1 MLWLT
6 LLFQRQSFS
15 DMDGCHFFLMMEVL
29 HLLSPDRFHFKNK
42 LRWMAEFV
50 KVQERGVF
58 KGGSLFPSPFFVTS
72 TQIDCDN
79 SYPIIWSVGFICKR
93 RGPLKGAQLSRWNG
107 VPGTSP
113 SSAM

>member
-1 MLWLT
+1 MVDLIISEAG
-6 LLFQRQSFS
+6 LFGHGWMSFLPY
-15 DMDGCHFFLMMEVL
+15 DGSTP
-29 HLLSPDRFHFKNK
+29 LSCPVIDSTSKNK
-42 LRWMAEFV
+42 LRHPAEFV

-79 SYPIIWSVGFICKR
+79 SYPMIWSLGFICSR
-93 RGPLKGAQLSRWNG
+93 RGPLNGAQLNRWKG